1 MRAPLIDGP
10 ATLSGRDPH
19 ASHNNLGIINGCS
32 VPVLLNIL
40 GAVLLSGVAARSL
53 AEYRRALA
61 AGEVKP
67 RA

>member
-1 MRAPLIDGP
+1 MV
-10 ATLSGRDPH
+10 
-19 ASHNNLGIINGCS
+19 LGMAF
-32 VPVLLNIL
+32 PNIL

-67 RA
+67 RVRSR